1 MKGISNCEIRIA
13 DCTTTMD
20 KNPEWGGRGDWGE
33 GIGNCG
39 EDLRKPIGRKR
50 VGWWN
55 EKIEV
60 RIANVAKQVVAG
72 CSCCFGIRPSKVLLS
87 DPPSEIRH
95 FIFAFAFR
103 LSQSAIPSLPFAFR
117 NPKRLSK
124 RAYHV

>member
-60 RIANVAKQVVAG
+60 RIGNHPISNCGLEIAECG
-72 CSCCFGIRPSKVLLS
+72 LRTSRSK
-87 DPPSEIRH
+87 
-95 FIFAFAFR
+95 
-103 LSQSAIPSLPFAFR
+103 
-117 NPKRLSK
+117 
-124 RAYHV
+124 